1 MGWGGGNFASFL
13 LSNAIVT
20 LAFSSVE
27 PLLTYSK
34 IISRSVVLIF
44 ACCICSYLIAATFSY
59 LFQSPSDVALAVL
72 PHTVTTPIA
81 LSIAKIIGGPPG
93 LTAATA
99 IGNGVLGLK
108 LDLSILNFMGVK
120 DNVTRG
126 MAQAI
131 TGTLLGVVALNE
143 NNETKA
149 GGIGMAGYAI
159 ATILFAVI
167 MAISPF
173 ESFITSFATG
183 DL

>member
-1 MGWGGGNFASFL
+1 M
-13 LSNAIVT
+13 
-20 LAFSSVE
+20 
-27 PLLTYSK
+27 
-34 IISRSVVLIF
+34 
-44 ACCICSYLIAATFSY
+44 
-59 LFQSPSDVALAVL
+59 
-72 PHTVTTPIA
+72 
-81 LSIAKIIGGPPG
+81 
-93 LTAATA
+93 
-99 IGNGVLGLK
+99 
-108 LDLSILNFMGVK
+108 DLSILNFMGVK